1 VANVRVLIVDDT
13 DTWRMLVAQYLRNFE
28 GIELVG
34 QGESG
39 AEAIRKC
46 KELKPDVV
54 LLDISLPDGKG
65 VDIARQIKEFDKT
78 IKVYLY
84 SAYEVGE
91 IRELAIDSPADGF
104 IQKSALKTELL
115 TVLKH
120 EVEARRS
127 ATAH

>member
-1 VANVRVLIVDDT
+1 MTNVRVLIVDDT
-13 DTWRMLVAQYLRNFE
+13 DTWRMLVAQYLRHLA

-39 AEAIRKC
+39 AEALQKC
-46 KELKPDVV
+46 RELRPDVV

-104 IQKSALKTELL
+104 IQKSSLKSELL
-115 TVLKH
+115 EVLMR
-120 EVEARRS
+120 EVDLRRNGN
-127 ATAH
+127 A

>member
-1 VANVRVLIVDDT
+1 MSTAIQQISGPQDLG
-13 DTWRMLVAQYLRNFE
+13 RN
-28 GIELVG
+28 
-34 QGESG
+34 
-39 AEAIRKC
+39 A
-46 KELKPDVV
+46 V

-104 IQKSALKTELL
+104 IQKSSLKSELL
-115 TVLKH
+115 EVLMR
-120 EVEARRS
+120 EVDLRRNGN
-127 ATAH
+127 A